1 MIEQVIENE
10 RKERERNDPVKKVMS
25 VLDELAMDDG

>member
-1 MIEQVIENE
+1 MEQVIENE
-10 RKERERNDPVKKVMS
+10 RRERECNDPVKKGMS